1 MVDSGFKEME
11 NLNGIYGLNDAIMI
25 KGFSDK
31 MIQIYSLDGKLLRD
45 IVVGSDSVCIPSEE
59 GVFLVVVDGKSTK
72 VIVR

>member
-1 MVDSGFKEME
+1 ME